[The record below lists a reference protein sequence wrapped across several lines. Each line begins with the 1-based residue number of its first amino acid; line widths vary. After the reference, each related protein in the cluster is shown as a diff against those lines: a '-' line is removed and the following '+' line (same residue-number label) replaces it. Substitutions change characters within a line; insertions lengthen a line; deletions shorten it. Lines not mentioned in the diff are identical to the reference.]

1 LSADKAKIGVE
12 SVLGGRGKA
21 QGDWPGLWICSLQV
35 GRKGEEGRGGG
46 DEKCER
52 RGAEVE
58 AALERMEAVSRGS
71 VGSSVEE
78 GEGRRWRG

>member
-1 LSADKAKIGVE
+1 M
-12 SVLGGRGKA
+12 
-21 QGDWPGLWICSLQV
+21 QV
-35 GRKGEEGRGGG
+35 GRKGEEGQGGG